1 MYFRKGE
8 RLTIRLMFPC
18 VVPTVL
24 LTALLPAQAAS
35 YRYLGHHFTTVMS
48 PYTTDDS
55 VSGSFNTSG
64 PLEANRPLS
73 PVTLTSFSFSDGIQI
88 LTNLNA
94 TPLVFEISTDGSG
107 NIEWWVIQLTAN
119 SCLSADA
126 CGIVTVHTVLSGDGG
141 QIIPP
146 TAAMVQGYV
155 KDKPG
160 AWTADTNP
168 NTLPLGP

>member
-1 MYFRKGE
+1 MYFRKRE
-8 RLTIRLMFPC
+8 RPAIRLMFPC
-18 VVPTVL
+18 LVPTVVL
-24 LTALLPAQAAS
+24 MALLPVQAAS
-35 YRYLGHHFTTVMS
+35 YRYLGHNFTTVVS

-55 VSGSFNTSG
+55 VSGSFNTSA

-146 TAAMVQGYV
+146 TAAMAQGYV

-160 AWTADTNP
+160 AWTADAKS

>member
-1 MYFRKGE
+1 
-8 RLTIRLMFPC
+8 MFAC
-18 VVPTVL
+18 LVPAVL
-24 LTALLPAQAAS
+24 LIALLPAQAAN
-35 YRYLGHHFTTVMS
+35 YRYLGHNFTTAVS

-55 VSGSFNTSG
+55 VSGSFNTSA
-64 PLEANRPLS
+64 PLESNRPLS
-73 PVTLTSFSFSDGIQI
+73 PVTPTSFSFSDGIQI

-107 NIEWWVIQLTAN
+107 NIEWWVVQLTAN

-146 TAAMVQGYV
+146 TAAMAQGYV
-155 KDKPG
+155 KDTPG
-160 AWTADTNP
+160 AWAVDTNS

>member
-1 MYFRKGE
+1 MYFRKGG

-18 VVPTVL
+18 LVPTLVL
-24 LTALLPAQAAS
+24 IALLPVQAAS
-35 YRYLGHHFTTVMS
+35 YRYLGHYFITVVI

-55 VSGSFNTSG
+55 VSGSFSISA

-73 PVTLTSFSFSDGIQI
+73 PVTPASFSFSDGIQI

-119 SCLSADA
+119 SCLAADA

-146 TAAMVQGYV
+146 TAAMAQGYV

-160 AWTADTNP
+160 AWTAETSSNA
-168 NTLPLGP
+168 LPVGP